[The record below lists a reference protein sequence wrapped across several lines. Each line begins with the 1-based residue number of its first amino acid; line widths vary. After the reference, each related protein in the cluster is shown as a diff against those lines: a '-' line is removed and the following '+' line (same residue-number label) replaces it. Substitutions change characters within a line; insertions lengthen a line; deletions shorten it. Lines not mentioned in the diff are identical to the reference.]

1 MAGVWGKEKE
11 ESVVKSEVCVAAKP
25 RPRELKF
32 DIFIAV
38 LWESKWA
45 IVSHMH

>member
-1 MAGVWGKEKE
+1 MYREKKKK
-11 ESVVKSEVCVAAKP
+11 SVVKLEVCVAAKP